1 MVWRRLWSLLLLL
14 LVLASLG
21 ASAYLYRTVRQ
32 EQTARARLEQEV
44 AAIGPRFDQFKQA
57 VRDVDRRLSA
67 TVFQEVDLSATGW
80 QPIAGGFYVIDL
92 TASPAGSSGT
102 RVAGRL
108 INPTSV
114 AHEGVQ
120 VSVRL
125 DEKKASFT
133 LPHLPPGVAQPFDV
147 TVPGPIPADRR
158 AFFAVEGSTISFSSS
173 STRKRPGG
181 EPVDTDKLLK

>member
-1 MVWRRLWSLLLLL
+1 MVWRRLWSLLLFL

-21 ASAYLYRTVRQ
+21 ACAYLYRTLRQ
-32 EQTARARLEQEV
+32 EQTAQARLEQEV

-67 TVFQEVDLSATGW
+67 TVFQEVDLAATGW

-92 TASPAGSSGT
+92 TSSPAGSNT
-102 RVAGRL
+102 RVAGKL

-114 AHEGVQ
+114 THDGVQ

-125 DEKKASFT
+125 DEKKATFT
-133 LPHLPPGVAQPFDV
+133 LGHLPPGVALPFEV
-147 TVPGPIPADRR
+147 TVPGPVPADRR
-158 AFFAVEGSTISFSSS
+158 AYFAVEGSTISFSSS

>member
-1 MVWRRLWSLLLLL
+1 MAWRRLWSLLLFV

-21 ASAYLYRTVRQ
+21 ASAYLYRTLRQ
-32 EQTARARLEQEV
+32 EQSARAKLEAEV

-92 TASPAGSSGT
+92 AASPAGSNT
-102 RVAGRL
+102 RLTGKV

-114 AHEGVQ
+114 THDSVQ

-125 DEKKASFT
+125 DDKKASFT
-133 LPHLPPGVAQPFDV
+133 LAHLPPGVAQPFDV
-147 TVPGPIPADRR
+147 TVPGAIPPDRR
-158 AFFAVEGSTISFSSS
+158 AYFAVEGSTISFSSS

>member
-1 MVWRRLWSLLLLL
+1 MGWRRLWSLLLFL
-14 LVLASLG
+14 LVLGSLG
-21 ASAYLYRTVRQ
+21 ACAYLYRTLRQ
-32 EQTARARLEQEV
+32 EQTARAHLEQEV

-57 VRDVDRRLSA
+57 VRDVNRRLSA
-67 TVFQEVDLSATGW
+67 SVFQEVDLSATGW

-92 TASPAGSSGT
+92 TSSPAGTGT
-102 RVAGRL
+102 RLTGKI

-114 AHEGVQ
+114 THDGVQ

-125 DEKKASFT
+125 DDKKASFT
-133 LPHLPPGVAQPFDV
+133 LAHLPPGVAQPFEV